1 MALLLAF
8 PVLRAGLAWSLR
20 MELGLVV
27 HLAPSYGVVQHQSP
41 CSPRQP
47 CAPAAEKAD
56 GEGPS
61 TAARRQELSLF
72 PATSLFFFFFSLFL
86 LQFPTPF
93 SILNPAL
100 FWFVPSAALVSLP
113 L

>member
-8 PVLRAGLAWSLR
+8 PVLGAGLAWSPR

-27 HLAPSYGVVQHQSP
+27 PLAPSYGVMQHQSP

-72 PATSLFFFFFSLFL
+72 PATSLFFFFSLFL